1 MTKTKTILG
10 LSLAAVF
17 AVSMLGSAY
26 AGGHLTIV
34 DVEISKSEAG
44 KNLLDIHITVG
55 ADIPETGSAFGYGVV
70 GNAGF
75 NNVLALTSHSGIL
88 DHSSQEDKDDGIL
101 HPHVLDLKAA
111 TDACGAAELEVDL
124 AKTVKTKNNF
134 DAPYDTVVDDEEVW
148 VTGVPRSD
156 LAGQAKVVV
165 AFTIEPLFDGDDLTN
180 LCLTLKS
187 SKAP

>member
-26 AGGHLTIV
+26 AVGHLGITG
-34 DVEISKSEAG
+34 VEILKNADA

-55 ADIPETGSAFGYGVV
+55 ADIPETGAFGYGIV
-70 GNAGF
+70 GDAGF

-88 DHSSQEDKDDGIL
+88 DHSFQGGDENNGIL
-101 HPHVLDLKAA
+101 HPHILDLKAA
-111 TDACGAAELEVDL
+111 TDVCGAAELEVDL
-124 AKTVKTKNNF
+124 AKTVRTRNNF
-134 DAPYDTVVDDEEVW
+134 DALYDTEVIGDTVW
-148 VTGVPRSD
+148 VTGVPKSD
-156 LAGQAKVVV
+156 LSGKAKVVV

-187 SKAP
+187 FKAP